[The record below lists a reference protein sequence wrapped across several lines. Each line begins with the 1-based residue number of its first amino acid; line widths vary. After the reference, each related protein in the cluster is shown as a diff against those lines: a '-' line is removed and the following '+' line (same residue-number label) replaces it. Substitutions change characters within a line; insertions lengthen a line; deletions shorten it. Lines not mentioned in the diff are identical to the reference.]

1 MLHLLA
7 RHRLKFGL
15 AVIFG
20 AVLIALLI
28 IYGGSAFQWALQ
40 VSDIVIDWIRDAP
53 LAIFYLATAL
63 LPLTGLPVVPFYLA
77 SGAAHG
83 LAVSLLGV
91 GIALLINLSIS
102 YYAARWLQ
110 GPVGRLLA
118 RAGWKVPKVPEDQ
131 YVRFTILVR
140 LTPGAPLMVQNYIL
154 GLTGT
159 PFKTYI
165 LVSWCSEM
173 LIATG
178 YIVTGESI
186 YAKSW
191 GFLFAGLGL
200 IVFVVLLTQFLR
212 ATFKDKSTPAI
223 TKES

>member
-1 MLHLLA
+1 MLQLLA
-7 RHRLKFGL
+7 RHRLKVGL
-15 AVIFG
+15 AVIIG
-20 AVLIALLI
+20 GVVVALMI
-28 IYGGSAFQWALQ
+28 QFGGSAFQWALRI
-40 VSDIVIDWIRDAP
+40 SDIAIDWIRGAP
-53 LAIFYLATAL
+53 LPLFYLGVAL
-63 LPLTGLPVVPFYLA
+63 IPLAGLPVVPFYLA

-83 LAVSLLGV
+83 LEVSLVGV
-91 GIALLINLSIS
+91 GIALFINLSIS
-102 YYAARWLQ
+102 YFLARWLQ

-118 RAGWKVPKVPEDQ
+118 RAGWKVPQVPEDQ

-165 LVSWCSEM
+165 LVSWLSEM

-212 ATFKDKSTPAI
+212 ATYKGKNTPAI